1 MILVIIFKAIVFWLA
16 VGSAVWEQTLSSED
30 KHSDFFTL
38 LMFPVKTGFLFFGP
52 LCDCIVMVWW
62 KHYVLP
68 VLPVLC
74 FFWFFF
80 NIIIVMKW
88 VLQEAWISSKKSDF

>member
-16 VGSAVWEQTLSSED
+16 VGSAVWEQTSSSED

-38 LMFPVKTGFLFFGP
+38 LMFPVKTSFLFFGP

-68 VLPVLC
+68 VLPVR
-74 FFWFFF
+74 FFYM
-80 NIIIVMKW
+80 IIVMRW